1 MSSSSLDLGPLC
13 SSSKVSI
20 EDFKLL
26 TVVGKGS
33 FGKVFLAQKLTGLD
47 RGAVYA
53 IKTLKKD
60 VLHAR
65 GQLQHTRA
73 EREILQ
79 AMHHPFIVSL
89 KCAFQTPEK
98 LYLVT
103 DFCSGGEL
111 FFWLK
116 RCVQDF
122 LCCLFPRFPC
132 GVCVCQCKV
141 LLPSTELLPASH
153 PPHTPSPTL
162 PYPPLRPPTVTRCS
176 RSPAPS
182 CTPRSW

>member
-33 FGKVFLAQKLTGLD
+33 FGKVFLAQKLTGVD

-122 LCCLFPRFPC
+122 FFIAPPASSAFPLRC
-132 GVCVCQCKV
+132 VCVQV
-141 LLPSTELLPASH
+141 QGALSFH
-153 PPHTPSPTL
+153 
-162 PYPPLRPPTVTRCS
+162 
-176 RSPAPS
+176 
-182 CTPRSW
+182 

>member
-1 MSSSSLDLGPLC
+1 MGNQGSKRGLKEGSSGRGDVVSGAGGGGGVGGSSRGGGVEGGSASSLDLGTL

-33 FGKVFLAQKLTGLD
+33 FGKVFLAQKLTGAD

-116 RCVQDF
+116 RCVAGRASAG
-122 LCCLFPRFPC
+122 FPWRR
-132 GVCVCQCKV
+132 VC
-141 LLPSTELLPASH
+141 
-153 PPHTPSPTL
+153 
-162 PYPPLRPPTVTRCS
+162 RPQ
-176 RSPAPS
+176 
-182 CTPRSW
+182 

>member
-1 MSSSSLDLGPLC
+1 MSSLDLGTL

-132 GVCVCQCKV
+132 GVCVQV
-141 LLPSTELLPASH
+141 QGALSFHWALTRL
-153 PPHTPSPTL
+153 TPTLHTL